1 MTDVS
6 ALKILLRNREIGTL
20 AQLPGDRMMFV
31 FDEAYVADENRP
43 TLSLSFK
50 DGLGE
55 LITDIRPTQK
65 RLPPFFSNLL
75 PEGAL
80 RGYIANRSK
89 INEEREYFLLKELGE
104 DLPGA
109 VRAIP
114 ADVEL
119 DPKNDAAHR
128 DTPAKGAEALE
139 DTRLRFSLAG
149 VQLKFSAVIAASGGM
164 TIPARGVGGD
174 WILKLPS
181 ATYSGVPE
189 NEFSMMELARRI
201 GINVPETRL
210 IPISEIGNL
219 PDGVDR
225 IAANAFAV
233 RRFDRPEGGEKLH
246 IEDFAQVF
254 QVYPDAKYQKASYRN
269 IAEVLW
275 AETGEDGIVEFV
287 KRLTFSWLSGNAD
300 MHLKNWSLIYPDQ
313 VHAELAPAYDL
324 VSTIPYIPDDGMALS
339 LAGGDKKF
347 ADWSEDAFK
356 RFAAKAR
363 LPEKLV
369 LDARSQT
376 IQRFH
381 DVWAEEAKNL
391 PMSSSVVKILEAH
404 IAALADKG

>member
-20 AQLPGDRMMFV
+20 VQLPGDRMMFV
-31 FDEAYVADENRP
+31 FEEAYIADENRP

-114 ADVEL
+114 ADIEV
-119 DPKNDAAHR
+119 DPKGATTPQDAAKSA
-128 DTPAKGAEALE
+128 DALE
-139 DTRLRFSLAG
+139 DARLRFSLAG

-210 IPISEIGNL
+210 VPISEIGNL

-233 RRFDRPEGGEKLH
+233 RRFDRPEGGERLH

-275 AETGEDGIVEFV
+275 AETGESGIVEFV

-300 MHLKNWSLIYPDQ
+300 MHLKNWSLIFPDQ

-347 ADWSEDAFK
+347 VDWNEEAFK

-369 LDARSQT
+369 LDARAQT

-381 DVWAEEAKNL
+381 ELWTEEAHNL
-391 PMSSSVVKILEAH
+391 PMSSSVVTALNAH
-404 IAALADKG
+404 ISTLAGK

>member
-31 FDEAYVADENRP
+31 FDEAYIADETRP

-109 VRAIP
+109 VRAVP

-119 DPKNDAAHR
+119 DPKNNAAQR
-128 DTPAKGAEALE
+128 DTPAIGAEASE
-139 DTRLRFSLAG
+139 DARLRFSLAG

-201 GINVPETRL
+201 GINL
-210 IPISEIGNL
+210 
-219 PDGVDR
+219 
-225 IAANAFAV
+225 
-233 RRFDRPEGGEKLH
+233 
-246 IEDFAQVF
+246 
-254 QVYPDAKYQKASYRN
+254 
-269 IAEVLW
+269 
-275 AETGEDGIVEFV
+275 
-287 KRLTFSWLSGNAD
+287 
-300 MHLKNWSLIYPDQ
+300 SLI
-313 VHAELAPAYDL
+313 
-324 VSTIPYIPDDGMALS
+324 
-339 LAGGDKKF
+339 
-347 ADWSEDAFK
+347 
-356 RFAAKAR
+356 
-363 LPEKLV
+363 
-369 LDARSQT
+369 
-376 IQRFH
+376 
-381 DVWAEEAKNL
+381 
-391 PMSSSVVKILEAH
+391 H
-404 IAALADKG
+404 I